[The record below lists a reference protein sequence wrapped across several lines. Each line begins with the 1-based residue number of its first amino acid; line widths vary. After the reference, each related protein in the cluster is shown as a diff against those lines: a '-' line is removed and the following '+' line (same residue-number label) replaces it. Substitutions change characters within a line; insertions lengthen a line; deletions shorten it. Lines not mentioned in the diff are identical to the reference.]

1 MFNDVVLANCDAGTL
16 YQVWRDFAAK
26 LIDRGHASDE
36 ELAALNRV
44 ALMYGRRM
52 QVQVALS
59 GKDAEPPA
67 LPPLIEFL
75 DREDVPEPQMT
86 LVEQEFDGPL
96 WVVNTSNSGDYY
108 LAVDDGEGWYSAGIR
123 FDGCVHF
130 YRYFNLP
137 WGGAPHNPEAENNT
151 DYIHIC
157 DIDDM
162 IDRLQALKEMAR
174 QHFKGNWPR

>member
-1 MFNDVVLANCDAGTL
+1 MFDDVVLSNCDAGTL

-44 ALMYGRRM
+44 ALMYGKRM

-67 LPPLIEFL
+67 LPPLIEFI

-96 WVVNTSNSGDYY
+96 WVLDTKDSGDFI
-108 LAVDDGEGWYSAGIR
+108 AHFNDGEGWFEAEVR
-123 FDGCVHF
+123 WDGCTHL
-130 YRYFNLP
+130 YRHFNLP
-137 WGGAPHNPEAENNT
+137 WGEDPRNDDADNT
-151 DYIHIC
+151 DYLHIC